1 MDLIY
6 LSLGTNL
13 GIRELHL
20 QETVKLIQSRIGKP
34 ERVSRIYESEPWGYS
49 STNCF
54 YNCCVSLKT
63 GLAPLLLMDELL
75 AIEREMGRQR
85 EAKGRQREQV
95 DEMREKQGYSDRIID
110 IDLLFYGDF
119 QMDHPDLTL
128 PHPSLE
134 DRKFVLLPL
143 AEIAP
148 DLIHP
153 VTGMSVELMLR
164 QCKDKSVV
172 LPVQDLF
179 KRSSSQNM

>member
-13 GIRELHL
+13 GRRELHL
-20 QETVKLIQSRIGKP
+20 QEAVRLIQLRIGKP
-34 ERVSRIYESEPWGYS
+34 ERVSRYYESEPWGYS
-49 STNCF
+49 SAHSF
-54 YNCCVSLKT
+54 YNCCLSLKT
-63 GLAPLLLMDELL
+63 GMAPLLLMDELL
-75 AIEREMGRQR
+75 AIEKEMGRQR
-85 EAKGRQREQV
+85 KQIDEKKG
-95 DEMREKQGYSDRIID
+95 KQGYSDRIID
-110 IDLLFYGDF
+110 IDLLFYGDI

-128 PHPSLE
+128 PHPSMGE
-134 DRKFVLLPL
+134 RKFVLLPL

-153 VTGMSVELMLR
+153 VTGKSIGLMLR

-179 KRSSSQNM
+179 KRSPSQNM